1 MHNVRH
7 SGESRNPEGAYVIP
21 ADAGI
26 QGDIRHSRGRGNP
39 GGTYVIPAD
48 AGIQGHKNN
57 RFLLACFALLWFP
70 ACARMTG
77 VLAGMTG
84 AVGLSLYIGVGGIIP
99 IFPDHSHHSS

>member
-1 MHNVRH
+1 MLRKGSVHNVRH
-7 SGESRNPEGAYVIP
+7 SGEGRNPEG
-21 ADAGI
+21 
-26 QGDIRHSRGRGNP
+26 S
-39 GGTYVIPAD
+39 YVIPAD

-57 RFLLACFALLWFP
+57 RFLLACFALLWIP
-70 ACARMTG
+70 ACAGMTG